1 MAKEHL
7 LKGDFLV
14 ATFQQKTV
22 TSYEANL
29 ERLLSYIKKSDA
41 KLIVTEELALTD
53 FDYEHFEEA
62 SLFYAKAIKK
72 LLDVVE
78 SQIVVLTFIVKEK
91 SAFYNRAFVLHQ
103 HQIVHQQ
110 NKHKLF
116 TLGEEKRY
124 FSAGDEEEIVPF
136 EIEGVRYGLLI
147 CFELR
152 FKELWK
158 RVEGV
163 DVVLIPARWGKT
175 RKNHLETLSE
185 ALAIMNQSFVV
196 VSNSADDDMASS
208 SAIISAWGEAYRDDS
223 LEVVE
228 KKIALKEVKR
238 VRRLIKMH

>member
-7 LKGDFLV
+7 LKGDLFV
-14 ATFQQKTV
+14 ATFQQKTA
-22 TSYEANL
+22 TPYEANL
-29 ERLLSYIKKSDA
+29 ERLVTYIQNSEA
-41 KLIVTEELALTD
+41 KLIVAEELALTD
-53 FDYEHFEEA
+53 FDYGHFEEA
-62 SLFYAKAIKK
+62 SRFYEKSIKK

-78 SQIVVLTFIVKEK
+78 SQIVVLTFIVREK
-91 SAFYNRAFVLHQ
+91 GAFYNRAFVLHQ
-103 HQIVHQQ
+103 HKIVHQQ

-116 TLGEEKRY
+116 TLGEEERY
-124 FSAGDEEEIVPF
+124 FSVGEEEAILPF
-136 EIEGVRYGLLI
+136 EIDGVRYGLLI

-152 FKELWK
+152 FKVLWK

-175 RKNHLETLSE
+175 RKRHLEILSE

-196 VSNSADDDMASS
+196 VSNSADEEMASS
-208 SAIISAWGEAYRDDS
+208 SAIISPWGEAYRDDS

-238 VRRLIKMH
+238 VRRLIKMY